1 MNFKNTITVEF
12 DKMQIPS
19 VIVCKPY
26 YTISLATK
34 RGLRFGALT
43 SVSALF
49 LIGGTFMKEKLTDEQ
64 IAEAIGK
71 LAQMVR
77 DDVQSDYD
85 KLRTEMNQAE
95 ILFLR
100 SLDSHQYTLYTNYL
114 AKKEELEKYV
124 KEFNNII
131 TE

>member
-1 MNFKNTITVEF
+1 
-12 DKMQIPS
+12 
-19 VIVCKPY
+19 
-26 YTISLATK
+26 
-34 RGLRFGALT
+34 
-43 SVSALF
+43 
-49 LIGGTFMKEKLTDEQ
+49 MKEKLTDEQ

>member
-19 VIVCKPY
+19 VIVYEPY

-49 LIGGTFMKEKLTDEQ
+49 LIGGTIMKEKLTDEQ